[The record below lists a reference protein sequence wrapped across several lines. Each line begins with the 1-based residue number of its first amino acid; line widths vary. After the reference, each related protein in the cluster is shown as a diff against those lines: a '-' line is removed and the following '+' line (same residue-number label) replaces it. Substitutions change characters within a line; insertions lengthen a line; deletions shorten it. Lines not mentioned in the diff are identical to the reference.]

1 MDYRVLPHTD
11 AVEKLENFI
20 TVNRISPNARIPS
33 ERDLCKMWGLNR
45 TTLHFAVNTLV
56 EQGRLYRIKG
66 TGTYVA
72 EAKQVR
78 NIVGV
83 SSLSQDIWQQG
94 ATITTKIL
102 SMRVMEATKQVS
114 KKLRIPLGKKVYE
127 CIRLRNINSVP
138 CIIETLYLDCE
149 RFPDFDKYYSEKSS
163 ISSIYSNIYKIDQVS
178 GEENISVT
186 YTSEEES
193 LLLGVPEETPVFF
206 TSGITVTRDKEVIE
220 YYKALFRAD
229 RFKFVS
235 MIDRNG

>member
-83 SSLSQDIWQQG
+83 LRPAKEALSHPQTHG
-94 ATITTKIL
+94 T
-102 SMRVMEATKQVS
+102 SCRVRFRGVWDQARFRSGRSRED
-114 KKLRIPLGKKVYE
+114 LR
-127 CIRLRNINSVP
+127 C
-138 CIIETLYLDCE
+138 
-149 RFPDFDKYYSEKSS
+149 SE
-163 ISSIYSNIYKIDQVS
+163 
-178 GEENISVT
+178 
-186 YTSEEES
+186 
-193 LLLGVPEETPVFF
+193 
-206 TSGITVTRDKEVIE
+206 
-220 YYKALFRAD
+220 
-229 RFKFVS
+229 
-235 MIDRNG
+235 